1 MDWKNWRDYIPCSSR
16 PAAKIPQTKEIPRDV
31 SEEEFREDLNLTAEP
46 EGTTAFKR
54 KNVMIGLGVVA
65 MIFTCS
71 FIYGISTASTANKH
85 KAEADQ
91 VEAAEQASH

>member
-46 EGTTAFKR
+46 EGELPWSLDGEYAPSAGK
-54 KNVMIGLGVVA
+54 
-65 MIFTCS
+65 
-71 FIYGISTASTANKH
+71 
-85 KAEADQ
+85 
-91 VEAAEQASH
+91 VEIRNCPRALTFRL